1 MHSVTVGRTDG
12 QTKDS
17 VMPIVGFAHQLIVPL
32 HNTGAFQD
40 RVGQKISLLIFA
52 ITLSIASQFSYFLA
66 DVHYRKFATGR
77 YVVSPPNMVCVTT
90 LPCKI
95 STTSFFTL
103 NFIHCCKKSS
113 FYFVSNNNIANF
125 CRMIFKRI
133 VYTWR
138 ILLIFKSRV
147 RPGGRVI
154 IAMAADDVINY
165 ILGFKEFVTTMGNVS
180 CNTVDNINFQ

>member
-1 MHSVTVGRTDG
+1 
-12 QTKDS
+12 
-17 VMPIVGFAHQLIVPL
+17 
-32 HNTGAFQD
+32 
-40 RVGQKISLLIFA
+40 
-52 ITLSIASQFSYFLA
+52 
-66 DVHYRKFATGR
+66 
-77 YVVSPPNMVCVTT
+77 
-90 LPCKI
+90 
-95 STTSFFTL
+95 
-103 NFIHCCKKSS
+103 
-113 FYFVSNNNIANF
+113 
-125 CRMIFKRI
+125 MIFKRI